1 MLSTRLHRPT
11 AASDER
17 ITVIR
22 HPTTRRLSAVLRD
35 DAHVTAATLEVTPPP
50 RAPVV
55 LPSDPFARVGRAAR
69 TREPFAVDK
78 AWVKR
83 MLSVNERRLHAVS
96 DPATET
102 MAAEEGPPPRYFWTG
117 LVLALLVASGP
128 PSIYEM
134 VETKKVT
141 DISVAQVFL
150 GGVVPPVCCLAMLAH
165 AVEAGG
171 ALAPGSTW
179 APSMPAFLFIF
190 GTAAA
195 ALHYFAVANEIRLGA
210 ALMVLF
216 AYLYYF
222 TSFWLVV
229 V

>member
-1 MLSTRLHRPT
+1 MRGDDNNSMKLLLAALLAAADASLLLRTPSNDVLAVPAAADAAALKAWALEQKLPRAGRF
-11 AASDER
+11 AAS
-17 ITVIR
+17 V
-22 HPTTRRLSAVLRD
+22 A
-35 DAHVTAATLEVTPPP
+35 AHGCAP
-50 RAPVV
+50 RCGAHHGYT
-55 LPSDPFARVGRAAR
+55 F
-69 TREPFAVDK
+69 
-78 AWVKR
+78 
-83 MLSVNERRLHAVS
+83 
-96 DPATET
+96 
-102 MAAEEGPPPRYFWTG
+102 EEGPPPRYFWTG

-222 TSFWLVV
+222 TSFWLVL
-229 V
+229 

>member
-1 MLSTRLHRPT
+1 MPRAGRF
-11 AASDER
+11 AASVR
-17 ITVIR
+17 TNGCAPR
-22 HPTTRRLSAVLRD
+22 CG
-35 DAHVTAATLEVTPPP
+35 AHHGYT
-50 RAPVV
+50 
-55 LPSDPFARVGRAAR
+55 F
-69 TREPFAVDK
+69 
-78 AWVKR
+78 
-83 MLSVNERRLHAVS
+83 
-96 DPATET
+96 
-102 MAAEEGPPPRYFWTG
+102 EEGPPPRYFWTG
-117 LVLALLVASGP
+117 FVLALLVASGP

-222 TSFWLVV
+222 TSFWLVL
-229 V
+229 